1 MEEFFRKLFDT
12 TDFPARWHCGNWSD
26 FLGWLYILSDLAI
39 FAAYVAIPLAIVFFI
54 FVRRQKIVFPTLYW
68 FFAAFILSCGLTH
81 LIDATIFW
89 HPWYRLS
96 ALVKFITALASWSTV
111 ILILRSLPHALA
123 LPGAALLNNQ
133 LKREIEERKRAATA
147 LQASTT
153 QLKLAMEHSRLGD
166 WSWNPAT
173 DLTVFSERGCEI
185 FGLPPGKIETWANIL
200 TKLHP
205 DDRERAV
212 LAVQTAVEQHGDYDI
227 EYRVLHDGGREAWV
241 SARGRAEYD
250 SDGKVTVMLGTVQ
263 DITER
268 KLIEHER
275 ERLLAGE
282 RHARSEAERA
292 GLMKDEFLATL
303 SHELRTPL
311 NAILGWTHLLKNETD
326 EEQRQQG
333 LAVIERN
340 TRVQSQLVDDL
351 LDMNKIITGK
361 IGLVVQRIHL
371 RDVIQAAL
379 DSVRLSA
386 QPKNI
391 TFEAHLDANA
401 HLVMGDPSRLQQ
413 IIWNLLTNA
422 IKFTPVD
429 GRVEIRLENAGDSVE
444 ISVTD
449 SGAGISPEF
458 LPHVFDRFRQ
468 ADSSITRKHGG
479 LGLGLAIVK
488 NLAEI
493 HGGSVSAESAGDGL
507 GSTFRLR
514 LPAASEET
522 SRTSMSELASSPLVE
537 PVAAL
542 PRPWAGLDRTRVLLV
557 ENDADSLALLTQV
570 LKKEGATV
578 HATGSGAEALAEL
591 EKRSFDLIISDIG
604 MPEMDGFALIEKLRR
619 WPATKNGAIPA
630 IALTAFARPE
640 DRDRA
645 LACGFNVFLSKPVDP
660 TDLLNVASRCIA
672 TPPER

>member
-12 TDFPARWHCGNWSD
+12 DDFPARWHCGNWSD

-39 FAAYVAIPLAIVFFI
+39 FAAYVAIPLAIIFFI
-54 FVRRQKIVFPTLYW
+54 FVRRQKIVFPKLYW

-89 HPWYRLS
+89 HPWYRVS
-96 ALVKFITALASWSTV
+96 ALVKFITAVASWTTV
-111 ILILRSLPHALA
+111 ILILRSLPQALA
-123 LPGAALLNNQ
+123 LPGTTLLNSQ
-133 LKREIEERKRAATA
+133 LKREIEERKRTATA
-147 LQASTT
+147 LQASAT
-153 QLKLAMEHSRLGD
+153 QLKLALEHSRLGD
-166 WSWNPAT
+166 WSYDPAT
-173 DLTVFSERGCEI
+173 DVTVFSDRGCEI
-185 FGLPPGKIETWANIL
+185 FGLPPGKNEKWANIL
-200 TKLHP
+200 TRLHP
-205 DDRERAV
+205 DDRESTV
-212 LAVQTAVEQHGDYDI
+212 LAVQTSLVKHGNYDV
-227 EYRVLHDGGREAWV
+227 EYRVLHDNGREVWV
-241 SARGRAEYD
+241 FARGRAEYD
-250 SDGKVTVMLGTVQ
+250 SNGKVIIMLGTVQ

-268 KLIEHER
+268 KHIEQER

-311 NAILGWTHLLKNETD
+311 NAILGWTHLLKNESD
-326 EEQRQQG
+326 EDQRQQG

-361 IGLVVQRIHL
+361 VGLAVRRVHL
-371 RDVIQAAL
+371 RDMIQAAL

-391 TFEAHLDANA
+391 TLEAHLDASA
-401 HLVMGDPSRLQQ
+401 RPVIGDPSRLQQ

-429 GRVEIRLENAGDSVE
+429 GRVEIRLENAGDQVE
-444 ISVTD
+444 ICVTD
-449 SGAGISPEF
+449 SGLGIAPEF

-488 NLAEI
+488 NLVEI
-493 HGGSVSAESAGDGL
+493 HGGSVQAESGGDGR

-514 LPAASEET
+514 LPAAADDT
-522 SRTSMSELASSPLVE
+522 SRASMSELASSPLAD
-537 PVAAL
+537 PVPASPGRWDAL
-542 PRPWAGLDRTRVLLV
+542 IRARILLV
-557 ENDADSLALLTQV
+557 ENDPDSLALLTQV
-570 LKKEGATV
+570 LKNVGATV
-578 HATGSGAEALAEL
+578 HGAGSGAEALDEL
-591 EKRSFDLIISDIG
+591 AKRTFDLLISDIG
-604 MPEMDGFALIEKLRR
+604 MPEMDGYALIERLRH
-619 WPATKNGAIPA
+619 WPAVKNGAIPA
-630 IALTAFARPE
+630 IALTAFARAE
-640 DRDRA
+640 DRERG
-645 LACGFNVFLSKPVDP
+645 LASGYNVFLSKPIDP
-660 TDLLNVASRCIA
+660 TELLNVVSRCIVN
-672 TPPER
+672 PPER